1 MSTVTEIAPDVF
13 RVGNGERALHDLAVV
28 MREVLGGK

>member
-13 RVGNGERALHDLAVV
+13 SISTFIPEIDLQFRQFLIA
-28 MREVLGGK
+28 